1 MIIQNKMKII
11 QDRLVSLACYLKKKS
26 KKTFLSEMNVSSFL
40 RKKWDRMKLKIV
52 LLLLLV
58 FNHKTLL
65 LAYFVPNQTHKIQT
79 TKLFDTTIEF

>member
-1 MIIQNKMKII
+1 
-11 QDRLVSLACYLKKKS
+11 
-26 KKTFLSEMNVSSFL
+26 MNVSSFL